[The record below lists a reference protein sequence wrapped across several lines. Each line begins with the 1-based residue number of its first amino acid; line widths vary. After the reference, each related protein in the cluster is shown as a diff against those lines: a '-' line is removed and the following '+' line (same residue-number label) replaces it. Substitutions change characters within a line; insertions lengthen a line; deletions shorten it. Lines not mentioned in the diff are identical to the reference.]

1 MFQAYSNTSTNY
13 TQNSIVSFPKTK
25 NPDDRINFN
34 GTEIIIKS
42 PGKYL
47 VQFNGIGS
55 SGTSAS
61 PFTVQLFKD
70 DAAVPDAI
78 STITSTLAN
87 EQHTLS
93 FNTIITI
100 PRSCCVVDNTSSF
113 TVVAT
118 SAVAGALALANII
131 ITKLR

>member
-1 MFQAYSNTSTNY
+1 MFQAYSNTSETY
-13 TQNSIVSFPKTK
+13 TQNSIVNFPKIK
-25 NPDDRINFN
+25 NSDDRIHFN
-34 GTEIIIKS
+34 GTEISIKS

-47 VQFNGIGS
+47 LQFNGIGS

-70 DAAVPDAI
+70 DVAVPDAI

-93 FNTIITI
+93 FNTIITV
-100 PRSCCVVDNTSSF
+100 PRSCCVVDGTTRF
-113 TVVAT
+113 TVLAT
-118 SAVAGALALANII
+118 SAVTGALALANLV